1 MFSGFRSDVGS
12 DCSASSLC
20 DLHWFLKATCD
31 CRMDRGLAVSML
43 LLALVQV
50 QLAWV
55 HLLMLGKHFSFRF
68 NEMAK
73 LK

>member
-1 MFSGFRSDVGS
+1 
-12 DCSASSLC
+12 
-20 DLHWFLKATCD
+20 
-31 CRMDRGLAVSML
+31 MDRGLAVSML

-55 HLLMLGKHFSFRF
+55 HLLMLGKHFSFGF